1 MILWIW
7 THISIAKKV
16 FHNLLNFTSQGRRR
30 LHRAISMSSKQLMIR
45 GNLLY
50 IPLLKITGVRKNIHQ
65 ALFQDTRIKI
75 EIGIKMI
82 YALTLHYWSGKVQ
95 ACIFL
100 ILSKFIVDTFESSL
114 YIRGIGNDK
123 EIYKCTISI
132 RLFKVGLVVVVLW
145 FSLNYTLQ
153 MWNCNYPGF

>member
-1 MILWIW
+1 MKCQYLTQSKVYVIL
-7 THISIAKKV
+7 K
-16 FHNLLNFTSQGRRR
+16 SQV
-30 LHRAISMSSKQLMIR
+30 LE
-45 GNLLY
+45 
-50 IPLLKITGVRKNIHQ
+50 KNIHQ

-75 EIGIKMI
+75 EVGIKMI
-82 YALTLHYWSGKVQ
+82 YALTLHYWSSKVQ

-132 RLFKVGLVVVVLW
+132 RLFKVGLVVVVFW
-145 FSLNYTLQ
+145 FSFNYTRQ
-153 MWNCNYPGF
+153 MWNCNYSGFYLWVSPSCTLVVNLATSSWIYYIWEMYCD